1 MGLRIGH
8 IAYANCVPFF
18 HYLRQC
24 GFSGEIISGVPSEL
38 NGLLAA
44 GEIDLAPSSSF
55 EYGRNAGEYL
65 LLPGHSISS
74 CGPVQSVLLFS
85 PLTLEKLGSTPID
98 LTSESATSINLL
110 KLLLAEYLGKDP
122 CCCRWAT
129 KPAEEIAIQ
138 GGSVLIIGDLAL
150 RTAQKLRGKTNV
162 YDLGELWWRF
172 TGLPFVFALWIV
184 RAAIAKEKASALLV
198 LQKQLMQSRQRAF
211 ANLSLLAAQTPERH
225 WMGEAALVNY
235 WRAMTYE
242 LTLQQLAGLQFYFA
256 LCVQHGLLAEEPL
269 LRFFE
274 GRELADILFV

>member
-1 MGLRIGH
+1 MALRIGH

-24 GFSGEIISGVPSEL
+24 GFCGEIRSGVPSEL
-38 NGLLAA
+38 NGLLAV

-55 EYGRNAGEYL
+55 EYGRNAGDYL

-85 PLTLEKLGSTPID
+85 PLPLEALGSTPID

-110 KLLLAEYLGKDP
+110 KLLLAEFLQVDP
-122 CCCRWAT
+122 HCCR
-129 KPAEEIAIQ
+129 PALQPPEEIAAQ
-138 GGSVLIIGDLAL
+138 GGSILMIGDRAL
-150 RTAQKLRGKTNV
+150 RSAQKLRGKTNI

-184 RAAIAKEKASALLV
+184 RAAVAATQALGLRE
-198 LQKQLMQSRQRAF
+198 LQQQLAHSRQLAF
-211 ANLSLLAAQTPERH
+211 TDLPLLAAQTPERQ
-225 WMGEAALVNY
+225 WMGEAALVDY
-235 WRAMTYE
+235 WRAMSYD
-242 LTLQQLAGLQFYFA
+242 LTLQHQAGLQLYFT
-256 LCVQHGLLAEEPL
+256 LCVRHGLLTEEPL

-274 GRELADILFV
+274 G

>member
-1 MGLRIGH
+1 MALRIGH

-24 GFSGEIISGVPSEL
+24 GFSGEIRSGVPAEL
-38 NGLLAA
+38 NSLLAA

-85 PLTLEKLGSTPID
+85 SLPLDALGSAPID

-110 KLLLAEYLGKDP
+110 KVLLGEFLGQDP
-122 CCCRWAT
+122 HCCRPAAQ
-129 KPAEEIAIQ
+129 PAEEIAAR
-138 GGSVLIIGDLAL
+138 GGSVLMIGDRAL
-150 RTAQKLRGKTNV
+150 RTAQLLRGQTPI

-184 RAAIAKEKASALLV
+184 RAASAKKQAPALRL
-198 LQKQLMQSRQRAF
+198 LQQQLAQARQQAF
-211 ANLSLLAAQTPERH
+211 ADLPLVASQTPEGQ
-225 WMGEAALVNY
+225 WMGETALVDY
-235 WRAMTYE
+235 WRCMSYD
-242 LTLQQLAGLQFYFA
+242 LTPQHQAGLQLYFA
-256 LCVQHGLLAEEPL
+256 FCVKHGLLKEEPL
-269 LRFFE
+269 LRFFA
-274 GRELADILFV
+274 G

>member
-1 MGLRIGH
+1 MSLRIGH

-24 GFSGEIISGVPSEL
+24 GFSGEIRSGVPSEL

-55 EYGRNAGEYL
+55 EYGRSAGDYL

-74 CGPVQSVLLFS
+74 FGPVQSVLLFS
-85 PLTLEKLGSTPID
+85 PHPLEEIARTPID

-110 KLLLAEYLGKDP
+110 KLLLAEFLGKDP
-122 CCCRWAT
+122 SCCRLAAQ
-129 KPAEEIAIQ
+129 PAEEIASQ
-138 GGSVLIIGDLAL
+138 GGNVLIIGDRAL
-150 RTAQKLRGKTNV
+150 RTARQLCEKTNI

-184 RAAIAKEKASALLV
+184 RAAIAAEVAPALRI
-198 LQKQLMQSRQRAF
+198 LQQQLAQSRKMAF
-211 ANLSLLAAQTPERH
+211 ADLSLLAGQTPERQ
-225 WMGEAALVNY
+225 WMGEAALADY
-235 WRAMTYE
+235 WRAMSYD
-242 LTLQQLAGLQFYFA
+242 LSPQHQAGLQLYFS
-256 LCVQHGLLAEEPL
+256 LCVRHGLLTEEPL

-274 GRELADILFV
+274 